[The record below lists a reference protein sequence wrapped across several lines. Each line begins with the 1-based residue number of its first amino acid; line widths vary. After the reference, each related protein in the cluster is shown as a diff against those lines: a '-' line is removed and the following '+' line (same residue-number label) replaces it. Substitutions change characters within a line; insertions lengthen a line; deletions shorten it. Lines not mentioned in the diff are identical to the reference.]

1 MFETILIDQNPHW
14 HKHQPIIAV
23 VRQQFVKLLQYL
35 SLPHIIAIT
44 GVRRCGKSTLLKQLI
59 DYLIVV
65 EHISP
70 DNIMFLNLEQ
80 PFLLPYADDIRHLE
94 QMVQDYLSLKAPQG
108 QIYILLDEIQFFAN
122 WPLFIKSYFESK
134 KVKFIITGSNSSL
147 LSSDMMTLL
156 SGRAL
161 AIELYPL
168 NFSEMILHELK
179 LNTKDEIIAKR
190 SEVIHRLRHYVEQ
203 GGFPELLSVKAPDL
217 RADILN
223 AYAKTIILQDIVPRL
238 GMRKP
243 EQLEKLFVYLIT
255 NIGALSSYHKLAS
268 YFSLSD
274 KAIKDYIQAFHK
286 AYLLF
291 EVERFSFS
299 LKLQDRSPKKVYA
312 IDTGMANACGFR
324 FSNNHGKLL
333 ENMVFLDALCRGY
346 EVYYYKTAEQFEVDF
361 VIKKDRTMQLLQV
374 CWQIKDDLVLIR
386 ELRALSAALDELKL
400 DKAYLVT
407 FDEGFYS
414 KAESDK
420 RIEIIPAYQW
430 LLRD

>member
-1 MFETILIDQNPHW
+1 MFEPILIDQNPHW
-14 HKHQPIIAV
+14 HKHQPITAV
-23 VRQQFVKLLQYL
+23 ARQQFAKLLQYL
-35 SLPHIIAIT
+35 PLPHVIAVT

-59 DYLIVV
+59 DYLIVEQQV
-65 EHISP
+65 SP
-70 DNIMFLNLEQ
+70 DNILFLNLEQ
-80 PFLLPYADDIRHLE
+80 PFLLPYADDVRHLE
-94 QMVQDYLSLKAPQG
+94 QMVQDYLSLKVPEG

-134 KVKFIITGSNSSL
+134 SIKFVITGSNSSL

-168 NFSEMILHELK
+168 NFSEIILHELN
-179 LNTKDEIIAKR
+179 LSTGNQIIAQR
-190 SEVIHRLRHYVEQ
+190 SQVIHRLRHYTEQ
-203 GGFPELLSVKAPDL
+203 GGFPELLSVASPEL
-217 RADILN
+217 HADILN
-223 AYAKTIILQDIVPRL
+223 AYAKTIILQDIAPRL

-243 EQLEKLFVYLIT
+243 EQLEKLFIYLIT
-255 NIGALSSYHKLAS
+255 NIGALASYHKLAS

-274 KAIKDYIQAFHK
+274 KAIKEYIQAFHK

-299 LKLQDRSPKKVYA
+299 LKTQDKNPRKIYA

-324 FSNNHGKLL
+324 FSSNHGKLL

-361 VIKKDRTMQLLQV
+361 VIKKDRALQLLQV
-374 CWQIKDDLVLIR
+374 CWQIKDKAVLMR

-400 DKAYLVT
+400 EKAYLIT
-407 FDEGFYS
+407 FDEGFYLNT
-414 KAESDK
+414 EHDK
-420 RIEIIPAYQW
+420 RIEILPAYQW
-430 LLRD
+430 LLRV